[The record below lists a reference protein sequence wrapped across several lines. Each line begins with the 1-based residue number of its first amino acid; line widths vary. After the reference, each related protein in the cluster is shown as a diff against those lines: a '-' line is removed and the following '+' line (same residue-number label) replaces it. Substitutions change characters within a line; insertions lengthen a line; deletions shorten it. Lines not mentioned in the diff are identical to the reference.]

1 MPTITPQ
8 PTFTSS
14 NLINWDSYN
23 KALVEIKL
31 QDNYGSAFKILN
43 EAEMRAEQVAQLPA
57 PTGELAYGYKN
68 YADGAIA
75 TWYSNYSST
84 VENVPDVVS
93 QINSNSGAG
102 KTNTYNWQF
111 SANTNYSGGGSGGS
125 TGSTFHG
132 SDVTGAGGASGAIS
146 FLQNTVTPAVAAAG
160 LGISLGKTIDSAL
173 YNANPDFW
181 DNHGLSSLNPKT
193 WNSITMDMSDSG
205 WEGTLKRGFNAI
217 FGLNTED
224 KTSQMY
230 IDADAAA
237 YLAQYMQENGVF
249 DRGEQTAK
257 NSNYNKPQA
266 TQYFNYSFYSQPISL
281 TNAIQYQTAG
291 QYPTIRR
298 YSGGAFGAA
307 YIGTLY
313 LRGVLVSKE
322 PFQVEIYRKNLYGAQ
337 TERTTYDNAS
347 KVLTTNP
354 HNKTGE
360 VFYVYMVDGEAIS
373 SLEPSTYSGNNVS
386 DSLNSVSSDSLGN
399 DLFMFT
405 YKGTVSGGGGVEGIT
420 DQDGATTPD
429 FTGCTTPADY
439 KNALQQ
445 QYPEL
450 FNNAI
455 TQDVAQPDGS
465 VVRHTYIPVGTATG
479 TGNKTT
485 TNPDTAGQNQT
496 DTKTDTSTANQTL
509 LQTLVDLLTKTFTPT
524 LTPTKTTNPPDGGT
538 GQTPPVVAPTGSA
551 SALWTV
557 YNPTQAQLNSF
568 GAWLWSSNF
577 IDQVLKLFNN
587 PMQSIIGVHKIFAAP
602 SISGSNNI
610 TVGYLDSGVS
620 SNVVG
625 AQYTTINCGSVN
637 VREQFGN
644 VFDYEDTQ
652 VRLYLPFIGIVQLD
666 TADVMRGTVSVVYH
680 VDVITGACLAEVK
693 VTRDGGGGTL
703 YQFSGDAAVRYPIS
717 SGSYMGVVSGVLGVV
732 GGIASGI
739 MSGGATLPMAAGAI
753 AGGLS
758 GAKTQVQHSGS
769 FAGNA
774 GAMGGKKP
782 YLIIER
788 PQSAVAE
795 NYDAYQGT
803 GANSVASVGAMSG
816 YFKMTDVHTENI
828 SGASE
833 SEIASIVQTLESGA
847 IA

>member
-1 MPTITPQ
+1 MPAAWEYEQ
-8 PTFTSS
+8 AVNNVS
-14 NLINWDSYN
+14 NFFNTDAQNVWNNINQYN
-23 KALVEIKL
+23 L
-31 QDNYGSAFKILN
+31 SP
-43 EAEMRAEQVAQLPA
+43 EQVQEILPTVDSFLYGRGVNSGYTAVKYANGEVASWNNVASLQSNSANAVEQAVNSNAGATSQQVFQLPA
-57 PTGELAYGYKN
+57 NTDYSGTGNTFNGTKGVTGGVS
-68 YADGAIA
+68 GATHVI
-75 TWYSNYSST
+75 
-84 VENVPDVVS
+84 S
-93 QINSNSGAG
+93 QISAG
-102 KTNTYNWQF
+102 
-111 SANTNYSGGGSGGS
+111 
-125 TGSTFHG
+125 
-132 SDVTGAGGASGAIS
+132 
-146 FLQNTVTPAVAAAG
+146 VAAAG

-181 DNHGLSSLNPKT
+181 DNHGLSSLNPET
-193 WNSITMDMSDSG
+193 WNSITVDMSDSG
-205 WEGTLKRGFNAI
+205 WEGTLKRAFNAI
-217 FGLNTED
+217 FGLDPNTG
-224 KTSQMY
+224 KQQMY

-237 YLAQYMQENGVF
+237 YLSMYMHSQGVF
-249 DRGEQTAK
+249 NTGEETIT
-257 NSNYNKPQA
+257 YPE
-266 TQYFNYSFYSQPISL
+266 
-281 TNAIQYQTAG
+281 G
-291 QYPTIRR
+291 EHPTIPDA
-298 YSGGAFGAA
+298 YYPIKASSGFSLKDSGAA
-307 YIGTLY
+307 YPYAIYTPVVRGAVYRQLNG
-313 LRGVLVSKE
+313 RGVTIGAAREQNGNTWKRDNYSGSTGQYQDTIYDSGTGKYARDNKTVYYSNVVSW
-322 PFQVEIYRKNLYGAQ
+322 L
-337 TERTTYDNAS
+337 DNAS
-347 KVLTTNP
+347 GSIQEVATLPATTYHP
-354 HNKTGE
+354 
-360 VFYVYMVDGEAIS
+360 AIAW
-373 SLEPSTYSGNNVS
+373 LLLY
-386 DSLNSVSSDSLGN
+386 
-399 DLFMFT
+399 
-405 YKGTVSGGGGVEGIT
+405 GTITGGGGVDGIPT
-420 DQDGATTPD
+420 QSSATTPD

-445 QYPEL
+445 QYPDL

-455 TQDVAQPDGS
+455 TQDVAQPDGTTKH
-465 VVRHTYIPVGTATG
+465 RTYIPIGTPSATG
-479 TGNKTT
+479 TQDTQPV
-485 TNPDTAGQNQT
+485 TNPDTTGQKQS
-496 DTKTDTSTANQTL
+496 DTSTDSNAATSDL
-509 LQTLVDLLTKTFTPT
+509 LQTLVRYITNIRTPD
-524 LTPTKTTNPPDGGT
+524 TPDTPNPKDTGDGT
-538 GQTPPVVAPTGSA
+538 TPPVVVPTGSA

-610 TVGYLDSGVS
+610 TVGYLDSGVPA
-620 SNVVG
+620 NVVG
-625 AQYTTINCGSVN
+625 AQYTTINCGSVK
-637 VREQFGN
+637 VGEQFGN

-788 PQSAVAE
+788 PQSAVADG
-795 NYDAYQGT
+795 YGAYQGK
-803 GANSVASVGAMSG
+803 GANNIASVGDMSG
-816 YFKMTDVHTENI
+816 YFKMTDIHTAGI
-828 SGASE
+828 MGASE
-833 SEIASIVQTLESGA
+833 AEIASIVQTLESGA

>member
-1 MPTITPQ
+1 M
-8 PTFTSS
+8 S
-14 NLINWDSYN
+14 NSLINWDSFN
-23 KALVEIKL
+23 RALTEIKL

-57 PTGELAYGYKN
+57 PTGASAYGYKN

-93 QINSNSGAG
+93 QMNSNSGAG

-111 SANTNYSGGGSGGS
+111 SANTDFSGGGGGGS

-132 SDVTGAGGASGAIS
+132 SDVVGAGGASRAFS
-146 FLQNTVTPAVAAAG
+146 FIQNTVTPAVAAAG
-160 LGISLGKTIDSAL
+160 LGIKLGKTIDSAL

-181 DNHGLSSLNPKT
+181 DNIGLSSLNPQT

-205 WEGTLKRGFNAI
+205 WEGVLKRGFNAI

-249 DRGEQTAK
+249 PDMSSYTTYTPDSYIDSEYPNTTFNCYTGSGIK
-257 NSNYNKPQA
+257 GSNGIYPIIKSGAGVVWGFRQSGSSDAVLLAASQQPFTYTTSDDPNNTFPSKSGNLNGKTFYYAGDLVYGNDGTLSPPLS
-266 TQYFNYSFYSQPISL
+266 TITPNVGRDFNVQLWAYVVL
-281 TNAIQYQTAG
+281 
-291 QYPTIRR
+291 
-298 YSGGAFGAA
+298 FGA
-307 YIGTLY
+307 
-313 LRGVLVSKE
+313 
-322 PFQVEIYRKNLYGAQ
+322 
-337 TERTTYDNAS
+337 
-347 KVLTTNP
+347 P
-354 HNKTGE
+354 H
-360 VFYVYMVDGEAIS
+360 
-373 SLEPSTYSGNNVS
+373 
-386 DSLNSVSSDSLGN
+386 
-399 DLFMFT
+399 
-405 YKGTVSGGGGVEGIT
+405 GGGSNIDGISN
-420 DQDGATTPD
+420 QDGATTPD

-445 QYPEL
+445 QYPDL
-450 FNNAI
+450 FSNSI

-479 TGNKTT
+479 TGNQTT
-485 TNPDTAGQNQT
+485 TNPDTTGQSQT

-509 LQTLVDLLTKTFTPT
+509 IQTLVDLITKTYTPT

-587 PMQSIIGVHKIFAAP
+587 PMQSIIGVHKIFASP
-602 SISGSNNI
+602 SISGTNNI
-610 TVGYLDSGVS
+610 TVGYLDSGVP

-625 AQYTTINCGSVN
+625 AQYTTINCGSVS

-666 TADVMRGTVSVVYH
+666 TADVMRGSVSVVYH

-788 PQSAVAE
+788 PQSAVADG
-795 NYDAYQGT
+795 YGAYQGK
-803 GANSVASVGAMSG
+803 GANDIASVGDMSG
-816 YFKMTDVHTENI
+816 YFKMSDIHTENI
-828 SGASE
+828 AGASE
-833 SEIASIVQTLESGA
+833 AEIASIVQTLESGA

>member
-1 MPTITPQ
+1 M
-8 PTFTSS
+8 SS
-14 NLINWDSYN
+14 SLINWDSFN

-31 QDNYGSAFKILN
+31 QDKYGSAFKILN
-43 EAEMRAEQVAQLPA
+43 EAEMRADQVAQLPA

-111 SANTNYSGGGSGGS
+111 SANTDFSGGGGGGS

-160 LGISLGKTIDSAL
+160 LGIKLGKTIDSAL

-181 DNHGLSSLNPKT
+181 DNIGLSSMNPQT

-205 WEGTLKRGFNAI
+205 WEGVLKRGFNAI

-237 YLAQYMQENGVF
+237 YLAQYMQEQGIF
-249 DRGEQTAK
+249 DRGEQSASTSVPITLGYTQQPFTLCGAVNQYYNAQYMTHVQTVVTPAARACFISNKASESDMRDGVVIMAGTTPNAVVGTSQQYNYITGETSTLTTHTA
-257 NSNYNKPQA
+257 
-266 TQYFNYSFYSQPISL
+266 
-281 TNAIQYQTAG
+281 TA
-291 QYPTIRR
+291 YETIDGKTV
-298 YSGGAFGAA
+298 YYA
-307 YIGTLY
+307 
-313 LRGVLVSKE
+313 VSA
-322 PFQVEIYRKNLYGAQ
+322 NLYGIL
-337 TERTTYDNAS
+337 TGAS
-347 KVLTTNP
+347 TNLSS
-354 HNKTGE
+354 
-360 VFYVYMVDGEAIS
+360 IS
-373 SLEPSTYSGNNVS
+373 VENSNFRQEYGKIAWILAYGNI
-386 DSLNSVSSDSLGN
+386 
-399 DLFMFT
+399 
-405 YKGTVSGGGGVEGIT
+405 SGGGGVDGIPS
-420 DQDGATTPD
+420 QEGATQPD
-429 FTGCTTPADY
+429 FSGCTTPADY

-445 QYPEL
+445 QYPDL

-479 TGNKTT
+479 TGNQTT
-485 TNPDTAGQNQT
+485 TNPDTTGQSQT

-610 TVGYLDSGVS
+610 TVGYLDSGVP

-625 AQYTTINCGSVN
+625 AQYTTINCGSVS

-788 PQSAVAE
+788 PQSAVADG
-795 NYDAYQGT
+795 YGAYQGT
-803 GANSVASVGAMSG
+803 GANNIASVGAMSG
-816 YFKMTDVHTENI
+816 YFKMTDIHTANI
-828 SGASE
+828 KGASE

>member
-1 MPTITPQ
+1 M
-8 PTFTSS
+8 SRS
-14 NLINWDSYN
+14 LINWDSYN
-23 KALVEIKL
+23 KALAEIKL

-102 KTNTYNWQF
+102 ATNTYNWQF
-111 SANTNYSGGGSGGS
+111 SANTDFSGGGGGGS

-132 SDVTGAGGASGAIS
+132 SDVVGAGGASGAIS
-146 FLQNTVTPAVAAAG
+146 FIQNTVTPAVAAAG
-160 LGISLGKTIDSAL
+160 LGIKLGKTIDSAL

-181 DNHGLSSLNPKT
+181 DNIGLSSLNPQT

-205 WEGTLKRGFNAI
+205 WEGVLKRGFNAI

-237 YLAQYMQENGVF
+237 YLAQYMQEQGVF
-249 DRGEQTAK
+249 NRGEQSASTTEDLQLTHTTQPFTLCGEIRQYYSSQYMEHPQIIVIPNGKAALIVGNTDQTRSRIGCVVMASATQNEVVGK
-257 NSNYNKPQA
+257 SDNYNYITGAFDMETVHRA
-266 TQYFNYSFYSQPISL
+266 TGSYTFDNKTVYYALSATLNGVITGSNGNLTDNTNFNYISTEL
-281 TNAIQYQTAG
+281 GKIAWILVYG
-291 QYPTIRR
+291 TI
-298 YSGGAFGAA
+298 SGGA
-307 YIGTLY
+307 
-313 LRGVLVSKE
+313 GV
-322 PFQVEIYRKNLYGAQ
+322 
-337 TERTTYDNAS
+337 D
-347 KVLTTNP
+347 
-354 HNKTGE
+354 
-360 VFYVYMVDGEAIS
+360 
-373 SLEPSTYSGNNVS
+373 
-386 DSLNSVSSDSLGN
+386 
-399 DLFMFT
+399 
-405 YKGTVSGGGGVEGIT
+405 GIT
-420 DQDGATTPD
+420 DQDGATAPD

-445 QYPEL
+445 QYPDL

-465 VVRHTYIPVGTATG
+465 VIRHTYIPVGTATG
-479 TGNKTT
+479 TGNQTT
-485 TNPDTAGQNQT
+485 TNPDTTGQSQT

-509 LQTLVDLLTKTFTPT
+509 IQTLVDLLTKTFTPT

-551 SALWTV
+551 ASLWAV
-557 YNPTQAQLNSF
+557 YNPTQAELNSF

-577 IDQVLKLFNN
+577 IDQILKLFNN
-587 PMQSIIGVHKIFAAP
+587 PMQSIIGVHKIFATP
-602 SISGSNNI
+602 PTSGSASI
-610 TVGYLDSGVS
+610 KVGYLDSGVS
-620 SNVVG
+620 ANIVS
-625 AQYTTINCGSVN
+625 AQYTTINCGSVS

-788 PQSAVAE
+788 PQSAVADG
-795 NYDAYQGT
+795 YGAYQGK
-803 GANSVASVGAMSG
+803 GANSIASVGAMSG
-816 YFKMTDVHTENI
+816 YFKMIDIHTANI
-828 SGASE
+828 IGASE
-833 SEIASIVQTLESGA
+833 AEIASIVQTLESGA

>member
-1 MPTITPQ
+1 M
-8 PTFTSS
+8 SS
-14 NLINWDSYN
+14 LINWDSYN
-23 KALVEIKL
+23 RAVAEIRL

-57 PTGELAYGYKN
+57 PTGASAYGYKN

-93 QINSNSGAG
+93 QMNSNSGAG
-102 KTNTYNWQF
+102 QTNTYNWQF
-111 SANTNYSGGGSGGS
+111 SANTDYSGGGSGGS

-132 SDVTGAGGASGAIS
+132 SNVTGAGGASGAVA

-160 LGISLGKTIDSAL
+160 LGIKLGKAVDSAL

-181 DNHGLSSLNPKT
+181 DNIGLSSLNPET

-205 WEGTLKRGFNAI
+205 WEGVLKRGFNAI

-230 IDADAAA
+230 IDEDAAA
-237 YLAQYMQENGVF
+237 YLAQYMQEQGVFNPPEEQVASYTNTDYPLSQPSKFNLPLAIGNSPATLTYANGATDSYTTTIPTKAVYGFINSNPWDRPAFIGDSKFTLTVTQPNGVTRTF
-249 DRGEQTAK
+249 SSSRDSVTGK
-257 NSNYNKPQA
+257 HYV
-266 TQYFNYSFYSQPISL
+266 
-281 TNAIQYQTAG
+281 G
-291 QYPTIRR
+291 
-298 YSGGAFGAA
+298 SGGTIAA
-307 YIGTLY
+307 TDFLSCSVPANIFNGSPLTGDICKL
-313 LRGVLVSKE
+313 LA
-322 PFQVEIYRKNLYGAQ
+322 YGNIQ
-337 TERTTYDNAS
+337 E
-347 KVLTTNP
+347 
-354 HNKTGE
+354 
-360 VFYVYMVDGEAIS
+360 
-373 SLEPSTYSGNNVS
+373 
-386 DSLNSVSSDSLGN
+386 
-399 DLFMFT
+399 
-405 YKGTVSGGGGVEGIT
+405 GGGVDGIPT
-420 DQDGATTPD
+420 QEGATTPN
-429 FTGCTTPADY
+429 FSGCKTPADY

-445 QYPEL
+445 QYPDL

-479 TGNKTT
+479 TGNQTT
-485 TNPDTAGQNQT
+485 TNPDTTGQSQT

-509 LQTLVDLLTKTFTPT
+509 IQTLVDLITKTYTPT

-538 GQTPPVVAPTGSA
+538 GKTPPVVVPTGSA

-587 PMQSIIGVHKIFAAP
+587 PMQSIIGVHKIFASP
-602 SISGSNNI
+602 SISGTNNI

-625 AQYTTINCGSVN
+625 AQYTTINCGSVS

-666 TADVMRGTVSVVYH
+666 TADIMRGTVSVVYH

-758 GAKTQVQHSGS
+758 SAKTQVQHSGS

-788 PQSAVAE
+788 PQSAVADG
-795 NYDAYQGT
+795 YGAYQGT
-803 GANSVASVGAMSG
+803 GANNIASVGAMSG

-833 SEIASIVQTLESGA
+833 SEIASIAQTLESGA